1 MSKIDSLKA
10 RLADA
15 ETVLK
20 SKQEEIQAAR
30 SQLVQKRAEIERLK
44 IRLGQL
50 PANAKAEEYATRK
63 QLQTLQ
69 SEADSLEYEDIL
81 RMEAERDT
89 LQADLKTARAAY
101 DAVRVSGILKDLKPL
116 IEAYNEKSRELAG
129 LIDAIYRKY
138 YSIPPEI
145 RNCAPGTHRE
155 NIHKLPTLN
164 LPSRI
169 STCPVTAE
177 QQPET
182 LFSLRQFAKGLT
194 GIDDAANW
202 GPELHFYEPPKQN
215 W

>member
-101 DAVRVSGILKDLKPL
+101 DAVRHLDL
-116 IEAYNEKSRELAG
+116 G
-129 LIDAIYRKY
+129 
-138 YSIPPEI
+138 
-145 RNCAPGTHRE
+145 G
-155 NIHKLPTLN
+155 
-164 LPSRI
+164 
-169 STCPVTAE
+169 
-177 QQPET
+177 PET
-182 LFSLRQFAKGLT
+182 AYRS
-194 GIDDAANW
+194 I
-202 GPELHFYEPPKQN
+202 
-215 W
+215 